1 MNILH
6 ISWFICFA
14 VATMSMYLTLVR
26 RVDMH
31 RELVAS
37 VIMMAIIVTIIL
49 MTQGT

>member
-6 ISWFICFA
+6 ISWLVCFA

-26 RVDMH
+26 RVDMR
-31 RELVAS
+31 REIVAS
-37 VIMMAIIVTIIL
+37 VIMMALIATIIL